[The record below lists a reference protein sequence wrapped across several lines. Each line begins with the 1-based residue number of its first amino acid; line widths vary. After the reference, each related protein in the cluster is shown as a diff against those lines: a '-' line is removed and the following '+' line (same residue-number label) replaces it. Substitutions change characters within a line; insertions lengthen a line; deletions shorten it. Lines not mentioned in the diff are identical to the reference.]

1 MKNVYLLLVLLTISV
16 IFLNYYFYILLKR
29 LKFLSKLKNIITLF
43 ASSIL
48 IIIFFDFYIFKLF
61 GHGFPSSISEEKL
74 ERAPSPFDM
83 FSGKDFYNDHNSIGF
98 RGKEFT
104 NSNKETFQIA
114 FFGGS
119 TGYNGNPPI
128 IELVHKNL
136 NNLDIKNRV
145 FNFSSVSSNHNQ
157 HLHRL
162 LKHSYLK
169 FDLVIFYGGFNETL
183 QTFLYDPRPG
193 YPFNFF
199 IRNELSPFKYLLLKH
214 SSILAEYEKKTGNI
228 SGVSK
233 IKENINFQSN
243 DWLNLLLKN
252 YSKTLIDSKNL
263 SEKFINS
270 NKCSRT
276 KFLAF
281 YQPISL
287 NRSNEY
293 SKKIITETKK
303 FISDNDVIIDIS
315 EIIDENEFTD
325 SVHVSQNAKEI
336 IAKNISSY
344 IVKNNFNKC
353 I

>member
-1 MKNVYLLLVLLTISV
+1 MKNVYLLLALLSISV
-16 IFLNYYFYILLKR
+16 IFLNYYFYILLK
-29 LKFLSKLKNIITLF
+29 KFKFFSKLKNILALV

-74 ERAPSPFDM
+74 ERAPTPFDM

-136 NNLDIKNRV
+136 NNLDIKNKV

-199 IRNELSPFKYLLLKH
+199 IRNELSSLKYLLLKH

-233 IKENINFQSN
+233 IKENIDFQSN

-252 YSKTLIDSKNL
+252 YSKTLIDTKNL

-270 NKCSRT
+270 NKCLST

-303 FISDNDVIIDIS
+303 FISDKDLIIDIS

-336 IAKNISSY
+336 IAKKITNHI
-344 IVKNNFNKC
+344 IKNNFNKC
-353 I
+353 